1 MFKGKKDEVAWR
13 GIDAIKNKK
22 KARTNVY
29 SFILTSDHH
38 CTPDARPL
46 HLWTFIWMQEI
57 SLSLHVFPIS
67 VNLQRSITSIIFDII
82 KLHYSYI
89 KRSIHN
95 KQPLFIHTS
104 LFKPLDNRHFGSTAE
119 QFNEYLDRIS
129 YKIRSLIQFL
139 IHSIFQPCSLFL
151 SRR

>member
-13 GIDAIKNKK
+13 GMDAIKNKK

-46 HLWTFIWMQEI
+46 PLNFYLDARNILDM
-57 SLSLHVFPIS
+57 SLHVFPIS

-82 KLHYSYI
+82 KLHYSLISRGHFTINNHYL
-89 KRSIHN
+89 SILVFSN
-95 KQPLFIHTS
+95 LLTIDILGQLQSNSMNT
-104 LFKPLDNRHFGSTAE
+104 LT
-119 QFNEYLDRIS
+119 EYPTKFVR
-129 YKIRSLIQFL
+129 
-139 IHSIFQPCSLFL
+139 
-151 SRR
+151 